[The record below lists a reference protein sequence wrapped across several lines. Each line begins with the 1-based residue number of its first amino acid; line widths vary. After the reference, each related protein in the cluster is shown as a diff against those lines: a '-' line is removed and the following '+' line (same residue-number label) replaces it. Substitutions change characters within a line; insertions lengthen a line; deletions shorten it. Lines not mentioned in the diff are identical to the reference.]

1 MFVII
6 DLLLGGDLRYHLQQ
20 ETHFDTS
27 QARLYLCELA
37 LALEYL
43 QQQHIVHRYSH
54 CHFNP
59 AEADAIN
66 ITSCAKV
73 LFCYLVQYQRIV
85 PCIGRPTHIVTSL
98 HYPEALTTLYLL
110 SDNISCMFSTHIS
123 KTQ

>member
-20 ETHFDTS
+20 DTHFDTY

-43 QQQHIVHRYSH
+43 QQQHIIHRYSH

-59 AEADAIN
+59 AVAD
-66 ITSCAKV
+66 TSR
-73 LFCYLVQYQRIV
+73 LVQRYYFI
-85 PCIGRPTHIVTSL
+85 
-98 HYPEALTTLYLL
+98 
-110 SDNISCMFSTHIS
+110 ISYSTNPS
-123 KTQ
+123 YRA